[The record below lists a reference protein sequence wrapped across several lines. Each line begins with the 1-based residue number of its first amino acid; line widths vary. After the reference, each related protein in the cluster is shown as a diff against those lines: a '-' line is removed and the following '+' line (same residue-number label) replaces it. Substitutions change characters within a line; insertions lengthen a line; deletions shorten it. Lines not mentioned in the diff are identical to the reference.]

1 MKLKY
6 LLLLTSGE
14 ALETLGTEQ
23 ACDDPLL
30 GDHSKRLNEND
41 GFPDQGTVMY
51 VCDPEFFGQSGSYTT
66 IKETV
71 FRVSVCFND
80 FLKFDSS
87 PSLIRLYLMAC
98 IYSGCFKEI

>member
-66 IKETV
+66 IKEMV
-71 FRVSVCFND
+71 FRGFCVLQRPF
-80 FLKFDSS
+80 
-87 PSLIRLYLMAC
+87 
-98 IYSGCFKEI
+98 EI